1 MLVRRA
7 PASVRG
13 AYQGLGAQRAG
24 LDVSKL
30 RDTPFG
36 VRWEEDLAAL
46 GPVNLAVDVGANE
59 GQTAQLIA
67 SAFPSARIFSYEPVP
82 ATFEVLQRRYAGSPD
97 ITCIQ
102 AAMGAEVGRAQITTG
117 PISGQNTLITDAKP
131 DQPTVE
137 VPVTTLA
144 VQAIEHGWNEID
156 LLKVD
161 TEGYEV
167 EVLDGAQQLL
177 RDGLVRFVLVECD
190 FVRRPSEPH
199 GFFPDIYG
207 LLDPLRY
214 RVVAFYTAAVDGQ
227 GWIWGDVLFMKE
239 TRRRQVLFTPTP
251 P

>member
-1 MLVRRA
+1 
-7 PASVRG
+7 
-13 AYQGLGAQRAG
+13 
-24 LDVSKL
+24 VSKSC
-30 RDTPFG
+30 RTPFG
-36 VRWEEDLAAL
+36 VRWEDDLAAL

-59 GQTAQLIA
+59 GQTAERIS

-82 ATFEVLQRRYAGSPD
+82 ATFEVLQRRYAGSPN

-102 AAMGAEVGRAQITTG
+102 AAMGAQVEHARITTG
-117 PISGQNTLITDAKP
+117 AISTQNTLITNAKP

-137 VPVTTLA
+137 VTVTTLA
-144 VQAIEHGWNEID
+144 RQAVEHGWDEID
-156 LLKVD
+156 LLKID

-167 EVLDGAQQLL
+167 DVLDGGRQLL

-190 FVRRPSEPH
+190 FIRRPTQPH
-199 GFFPDIYG
+199 GFFSDIYA

-239 TRRRQVLFTPTP
+239 TRRRKALLTPTGHDRA
-251 P
+251 

>member
-1 MLVRRA
+1 
-7 PASVRG
+7 
-13 AYQGLGAQRAG
+13 
-24 LDVSKL
+24 VSKS
-30 RDTPFG
+30 RTTPFG

-82 ATFEVLQRRYAGSPD
+82 STFEVLQRRYAGSPSVR
-97 ITCIQ
+97 CIQ
-102 AAMGAEVGRAQITTG
+102 AAMGAKVGQAQITNG

-144 VQAIEHGWNEID
+144 VQAIEHGWDQID

-161 TEGYEV
+161 TEGYEL
-167 EVLDGAQQLL
+167 EVLDGGRQLL
-177 RDGLVRFVLVECD
+177 RDGRVRFVLVECD
-190 FVRRPSEPH
+190 FVRRPTEPH
-199 GFFPDIYG
+199 GFFPDIYRF
-207 LLDPLRY
+207 LDPLRY

-227 GWIWGDVLFMKE
+227 GWIWGDVLFMRE
-239 TRRRQVLFTPTP
+239 TRRRKVLFTPAGP
-251 P
+251 